1 MAKTPRVP
9 DTSRKKIQLI
19 IDTQKNAQLAEGSPS
34 LRLRIDRINRVIALL
49 GDNQDAIIE
58 ALNADYGNR
67 SNVGSMMT
75 DIYATISSLKSNRN
89 KCAKWMKNSSRA
101 ASFPF
106 NLLGGRA
113 SIKYQPIGVVGNV
126 VPWNFPFNLA
136 FSPLGSIFA
145 AGNRCIM
152 KPSEYTP
159 HCTHLMK
166 KLVEQYFDVT
176 ELAVVT
182 GGPKTGE
189 IFSTMPFDHLLFTGS
204 TSIAPHVIRGS
215 AENII
220 PLTLELG
227 GKSPVIISQTA
238 NMKQTADRIMFA
250 KTLNAGQ
257 ICLAPDYIMLP
268 ENQKETFSDLAIDS
282 VRTMFPTI
290 KDNQDYTSIINE
302 RHYDRLKGYLADA
315 KKKGAEIIE
324 INPANENFSQQEHF
338 KIPPT
343 LVINPSDNMKLMQ
356 EEIFGPI
363 LPIKTYHTINEAIDY
378 VNAHDL
384 PLGLYYFGADKNEE
398 NEVTSRTISGGVT
411 INDLLVHA
419 TQEGLPFGGV
429 GASGMG
435 AYNGIEG
442 FKNFSHAKPIYRQ
455 TPIEKA
461 LQMMRPPYTE
471 KFYNLLKSMAN

>member
-1 MAKTPRVP
+1 MVKTPKVS

-34 LRLRIDRINRVIALL
+34 LRLRIDRINRLIALL

-67 SNVGSMMT
+67 SHAGSMMT
-75 DIYATISSLKSNRN
+75 DIYATISSLKANRN
-89 KCAKWMKNSSRA
+89 KIAKWMKRSSRA
-101 ASFPF
+101 SSFPF

-136 FSPLGSIFA
+136 FTPLGSIFA
-145 AGNRCIM
+145 AGNRCVI

-159 HCTHLMK
+159 HCATLMK
-166 KLVEQYFDVT
+166 QLVEQYFDVT

-189 IFSTMPFDHLLFTGS
+189 IFTSMPFDHLLFTGS
-204 TSIAPHVIRGS
+204 TTIAPHVIRGS
-215 AENII
+215 AENIV

-227 GKSPVIISQTA
+227 GKSPVIISQSA
-238 NMKQTADRIMFA
+238 NMKQTADRIMLA

-268 ENQKETFSDLAIDS
+268 EDQKENFAALAADS
-282 VRTMFPTI
+282 IRTMFPTL

-302 RHYDRLKGYLADA
+302 RHYDRLKNYLTDA
-315 KKKGAEIIE
+315 KKKGAELVE
-324 INPANENFSQQEHF
+324 INPADESFAQQEHY

-343 LVINPSDNMKLMQ
+343 LVFNPTDKMKLMQ

-363 LPIKTYHTINEAIDY
+363 LPIKTYQTVNEAIDY
-378 VNAHDL
+378 VNAHDR
-384 PLGLYYFGADKNEE
+384 PLGLYYFGSDKNEE
-398 NEVTSRTISGGVT
+398 NEVVTRTISGGVT

-435 AYNGIEG
+435 VYNGIEG

-461 LQMMRPPYTE
+461 LKMMRPPYTQ
-471 KFYNLLKSMAN
+471 KFLNLLKNMAS

>member
-1 MAKTPRVP
+1 M
-9 DTSRKKIQLI
+9 
-19 IDTQKNAQLAEGSPS
+19 
-34 LRLRIDRINRVIALL
+34 
-49 GDNQDAIIE
+49 
-58 ALNADYGNR
+58 
-67 SNVGSMMT
+67 
-75 DIYATISSLKSNRN
+75 
-89 KCAKWMKNSSRA
+89 
-101 ASFPF
+101 
-106 NLLGGRA
+106 
-113 SIKYQPIGVVGNV
+113 
-126 VPWNFPFNLA
+126 
-136 FSPLGSIFA
+136 
-145 AGNRCIM
+145 
-152 KPSEYTP
+152 
-159 HCTHLMK
+159 
-166 KLVEQYFDVT
+166 
-176 ELAVVT
+176 
-182 GGPKTGE
+182 
-189 IFSTMPFDHLLFTGS
+189 
-204 TSIAPHVIRGS
+204 
-215 AENII
+215 
-220 PLTLELG
+220 
-227 GKSPVIISQTA
+227 
-238 NMKQTADRIMFA
+238 
-250 KTLNAGQ
+250 
-257 ICLAPDYIMLP
+257 
-268 ENQKETFSDLAIDS
+268 
-282 VRTMFPTI
+282 
-290 KDNQDYTSIINE
+290 
-302 RHYDRLKGYLADA
+302 KGYLADA

>member
-1 MAKTPRVP
+1 
-9 DTSRKKIQLI
+9 
-19 IDTQKNAQLAEGSPS
+19 
-34 LRLRIDRINRVIALL
+34 
-49 GDNQDAIIE
+49 
-58 ALNADYGNR
+58 
-67 SNVGSMMT
+67 
-75 DIYATISSLKSNRN
+75 
-89 KCAKWMKNSSRA
+89 
-101 ASFPF
+101 
-106 NLLGGRA
+106 
-113 SIKYQPIGVVGNV
+113 
-126 VPWNFPFNLA
+126 
-136 FSPLGSIFA
+136 
-145 AGNRCIM
+145 
-152 KPSEYTP
+152 
-159 HCTHLMK
+159 
-166 KLVEQYFDVT
+166 
-176 ELAVVT
+176 
-182 GGPKTGE
+182 
-189 IFSTMPFDHLLFTGS
+189 
-204 TSIAPHVIRGS
+204 
-215 AENII
+215 
-220 PLTLELG
+220 
-227 GKSPVIISQTA
+227 SPVIISQSA

-378 VNAHDL
+378 VNAHDR
-384 PLGLYYFGADKNEE
+384 PLGLYYFGSDKNEE

-419 TQEGLPFGGV
+419 TQDGLPFGGV